1 MTINEAKR
9 ILKSNGYII
18 SEQDNSGADRFG
30 DVMLA
35 SIRKGFSYE
44 SILEHITDKM
54 VKLYAKQAGMTENQV
69 RNSPHMENIRKG
81 LELLGER
88 EVRAAHF
95 SEDINSDKILFN
107 KMIRA
112 LQAARNA

>member
-1 MTINEAKR
+1 MTINEAKE
-9 ILKSNGYII
+9 ILKSSGYII
-18 SEQDNSGADRFG
+18 SERDNSGADKFG

-35 SIRKGFSYE
+35 SITKGFSYE

-54 VKLYAKQAGMTENQV
+54 VKLYAKQAGMSEYQV

-88 EVRAAHF
+88 EVKAAHF

>member
-1 MTINEAKR
+1 MTINEAKEL
-9 ILKSNGYII
+9 LKSSGYII
-18 SEQDNSGADRFG
+18 SERDDSGAGRFG

-35 SIRKGFSYE
+35 SIRQGFSYE
-44 SILEHITDKM
+44 SILKHITDKM
-54 VKLYAKQAGMTENQV
+54 VKLYAKQTGMSEYQV
-69 RNSPHMENIRKG
+69 RNSPHMENIRRG

-107 KMIRA
+107 KMVRA
-112 LQAARNA
+112 LQTARNA